1 MKSRIASL
9 MSAVAL
15 AICVP
20 SAGMAKPLVA
30 SNPASPLMEDYKGE
44 IERLIPQM
52 LRDPES
58 ARFDY
63 REPPYIMV
71 CKKRTWDN
79 TEPVEVW
86 FVNVFVNGRNA
97 YGGYAGFT
105 PYSVAFVPG
114 PSPDDPTMLYA
125 YEGANGGPL
134 GWVGRCKRRA

>member
-1 MKSRIASL
+1 MKSRITSL

-63 REPPYIMV
+63 RE
-71 CKKRTWDN
+71 
-79 TEPVEVW
+79 
-86 FVNVFVNGRNA
+86 A
-97 YGGYAGFT
+97 A
-105 PYSVAFVPG
+105 
-114 PSPDDPTMLYA
+114 PTVH
-125 YEGANGGPL
+125 ET
-134 GWVGRCKRRA
+134 RRR